1 MILDSEYTSNSEF
14 LTSLRRVLQDQL
26 DTVSRL
32 CESGNWSE
40 ESKKMAE
47 DSRLT
52 QERLL
57 RAVNYACELEAKLLS
72 SEQKLQ
78 GSEQKL
84 RASEELCSDLQ
95 GKLGKLKTSYDQFN
109 ALFRDAIS

>member
-1 MILDSEYTSNSEF
+1 M
-14 LTSLRRVLQDQL
+14 LQDQL

-32 CESGNWSE
+32 CENGTWSE

-52 QERLL
+52 QETLL
-57 RAVNYACELEAKLLS
+57 RAVNYACELEAKLQS

-78 GSEQKL
+78 SSEQKL
-84 RASEELCSDLQ
+84 RASEELCRDLEA
-95 GKLGKLKTSYDQFN
+95 KLVKFKTSYDRFN
-109 ALFRDAIS
+109 AVVRDVIS